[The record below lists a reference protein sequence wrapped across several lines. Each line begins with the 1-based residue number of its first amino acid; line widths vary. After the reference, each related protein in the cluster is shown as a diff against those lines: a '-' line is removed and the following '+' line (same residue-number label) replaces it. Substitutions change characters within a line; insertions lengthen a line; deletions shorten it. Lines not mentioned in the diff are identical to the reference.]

1 MEKWSK
7 VVTNEE
13 VHERI
18 ENKRALLN
26 NFLRRKASL
35 VGHILGKIA
44 FFMMTLKSR

>member
-26 NFLRRKASL
+26 NFLRRKAYWI
-35 VGHILGKIA
+35 GHIIFK
-44 FFMMTLKSR
+44 